1 VDPYRDLFAFDTPE
15 EVKSGSFFAYDT
27 PGEVVNGSKS
37 LLLYLAP
44 GRDRLVTFCLQ
55 SLS

>member
-1 VDPYRDLFAFDTPE
+1 VDPNHFAFDTPE

-27 PGEVVNGSKS
+27 PGEVVNGSKL

-44 GRDRLVTFCLQ
+44 GRDRLVTICLQ